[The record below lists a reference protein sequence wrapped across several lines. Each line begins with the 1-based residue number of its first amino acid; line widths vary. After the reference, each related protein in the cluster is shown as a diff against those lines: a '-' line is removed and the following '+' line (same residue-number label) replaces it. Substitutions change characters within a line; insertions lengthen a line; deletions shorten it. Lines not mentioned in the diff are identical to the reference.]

1 MTPALKLRLVGFLGG
16 ILIVAVLTIWA
27 ANTTWN
33 QAAALGDRLTRE
45 QIESFQTADQ
55 FRAYLQE
62 LDYTLLRFAVGR
74 EQADWERFQTESR
87 KLDQWIDEQTLLL
100 TSPEE
105 KRTLGAINTAYDGY
119 QLASRNLSKRF
130 SETPGSQVQVGD
142 LAKVEL
148 ESGHLMDLGF
158 QLVRAHHESLSQ
170 FIGQSKS
177 TLHRLQV
184 IIFTSLSALI
194 VLGGL
199 LMWVVYREMIMPLQ
213 LQLVETA
220 AVLER
225 QEKLASL
232 GVLATGV
239 AHEIRNPL
247 TAIKARLFS
256 HQKGFAPDSKEYQD
270 ALVIGGE
277 INRLERIV
285 KDFLQFARPAD
296 PQIEEMPAEA
306 PLRDVMELLRPQL
319 QRQGVTISLDV
330 GAVSCV
336 MADRAQ
342 IKQVLINLVQNAAE
356 SIDGGGAIIL
366 RVREGQQRLGGR
378 MRPVVILEVADSGKG
393 ITPEVQ
399 KRLFDPFFT
408 TKESG
413 TGLGLAIAA
422 RIVERHGGALEF
434 QTQVNHGTVF
444 GVVLPKEK
452 KK

>member
-1 MTPALKLRLVGFLGG
+1 MTAALKLRLAGFLGG
-16 ILIVAVLTIWA
+16 IVLVAVMTLWA

-62 LDYTLLRFAVGR
+62 LDYMLLRFAVGR
-74 EQADWERFQTESR
+74 EQGDWDRFLTESH
-87 KLDQWIDEQTLLL
+87 KLDKWIDDQTLLL

-105 KRTLGAINTAYDGY
+105 KRTLGEINTAYDGY
-119 QLASRNLSKRF
+119 QTASRNLSKRF
-130 SETPGSQVQVGD
+130 TDTPGAQVQLID
-142 LAKVEL
+142 FAKVEA
-148 ESGHLMDLGF
+148 ESSHLMDLGF
-158 QLVRAHHESLSQ
+158 QLVRAHHDSLSR
-170 FIGQSKS
+170 FIGESKS

-184 IIFTSLSALI
+184 IIFTSLSMLI

-256 HQKGFAPDSKEYQD
+256 HQKGFTPKSKEYED
-270 ALVIGGE
+270 VLVIGGE

-296 PQIEEMPAEA
+296 PKIEDIPSDA
-306 PLRDVMELLRPQL
+306 PLKEVIELLRPQL
-319 QRQGVTISLDV
+319 ASSGISISLDPSARSRV
-330 GAVSCV
+330 L
-336 MADRAQ
+336 ADPAQ

-356 SIDGGGAIIL
+356 SIEGGGTIVL
-366 RVREGQQRLGGR
+366 RVREGQQRLSGQ
-378 MRPVVILEVADSGKG
+378 MQPVVILEVVDSGKG
-393 ITPEVQ
+393 ISTEVQ

-444 GVVLPKEK
+444 GVVLPKGK
-452 KK
+452 I